1 MQMFRTK
8 STINALESNPNH
20 NDSNHSTTTS
30 TSSSTTTSHLPKISV
45 PRIHFHRASYIG
57 ASSLS
62 ARNVVIPASDM
73 RIDTTVLGSGRLG
86 SVFSGYWLEQPVVI
100 KRILPS
106 SEEIHNPG
114 TRARLEQELSA
125 LLPHLSQPN
134 ILPLYGVCEQS
145 DGSVWLVL
153 KRGKRGSLK
162 NVLHTYKNTNGTLPL
177 TELFHI
183 AKGILAAITY
193 LHSHGIVY
201 QDLRP
206 GNILISGDGNPM
218 LDPEFGVIRQVL
230 QVITSQ
236 ERLTAPKAA
245 SGSWVSDSAY
255 LAPECFDSEEETTNS
270 ANPHVAQP
278 TGLFTGTVGN
288 SAVPRTLGA
297 RDIFSFAMVLF
308 EMITGKPPFPQL
320 RDLQVFLTLA
330 KGERPDIPATV
341 PVQIADL
348 IKACWAQD
356 PNQRPLP
363 REALQSIVKAQHDLI
378 GSSSGHNSPMAT
390 NGVIDNGNNQ
400 QIHRNSMTG
409 STIIAPSVTTVSDG
423 TTSTATATL
432 LSHPSATSSSG
443 IPESQR
449 TMGPS
454 RPSIRNIFARE

>member
-1 MQMFRTK
+1 
-8 STINALESNPNH
+8 
-20 NDSNHSTTTS
+20 
-30 TSSSTTTSHLPKISV
+30 
-45 PRIHFHRASYIG
+45 
-57 ASSLS
+57 
-62 ARNVVIPASDM
+62 M

-86 SVFSGYWLEQPVVI
+86 SVYSGFWLEQPVVI

-114 TRARLEQELSA
+114 TRARLEQELAA

-134 ILPLYGVCEQS
+134 ILPLYGVCEQL

-153 KRGKRGSLK
+153 KRGRKGSLK
-162 NVLHTYKNTNGTLPL
+162 NVLHTFKNTTNTLPL
-177 TELFHI
+177 AEVFHI

-255 LAPECFDSEEETTNS
+255 LAPECFDSEEETANS
-270 ANPHVAQP
+270 VNPHVAQP
-278 TGLFTGTVGN
+278 TSLFTTGTIGN
-288 SAVPRTLGA
+288 SMVVPRALGA
-297 RDIFSFAMVLF
+297 RDVFSFAMVLF
-308 EMITGKPPFPQL
+308 EMITGRPPFPQL

-330 KGERPDIPATV
+330 KGERPEIPSTV
-341 PVQIADL
+341 PVQLANI
-348 IKACWAQD
+348 IRSCWSQD
-356 PNQRPLP
+356 PLQRPLP
-363 REALQSIVKAQHDLI
+363 REALEALVKAQRELL
-378 GSSSGHNSPMAT
+378 GSSSGHSAPVAVVST
-390 NGVIDNGNNQ
+390 VTDSSTGTQSQV
-400 QIHRNSMTG
+400 HRNSLTG
-409 STIIAPSVTTVSDG
+409 STVSAPHVTTISNG
-423 TTSTATATL
+423 TTPASSHTSSTTGTSTAV
-432 LSHPSATSSSG
+432 
-443 IPESQR
+443 PEHLR

-454 RPSIRNIFARE
+454 RPSILNMFARE